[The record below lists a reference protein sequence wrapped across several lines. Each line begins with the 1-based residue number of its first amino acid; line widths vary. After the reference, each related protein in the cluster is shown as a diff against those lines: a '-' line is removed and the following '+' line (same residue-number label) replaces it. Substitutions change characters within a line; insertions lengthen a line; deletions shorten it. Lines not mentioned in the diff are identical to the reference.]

1 MTDRAV
7 PIAAA
12 AATADADDAV
22 EPAMA
27 VNPYTPASNRR
38 IRDMMRAAPDEG
50 ETPEEP
56 VDEPT
61 EEESPEMRQATIGA
75 SAQIIAPPPAQK
87 RKQASTHGGAR
98 KKSGRKLTIVIFLFS
113 AGSLSRRAS
122 AADIGG
128 GTEPPLNWYRQ
139 RRRWGADQ
147 CSSVRRCI
155 AKEGRAGCQ
164 DGDFIYLSRQPTDG
178 RQSGARTRLADRSAT
193 RTAQYSGIC
202 MADWLVTWMARRL
215 VYSDGTAMG
224 VLRWPVGLRLF
235 LDGQLVDDAD
245 RLARR
250 CAKRLASL
258 AY

>member
-1 MTDRAV
+1 MICRVPSSTAYELVRPYRCPPITMTDRAV

-122 AADIGG
+122 AAGIGG
-128 GTEPPLNWYRQ
+128 GY
-139 RRRWGADQ
+139 RRR
-147 CSSVRRCI
+147 
-155 AKEGRAGCQ
+155 
-164 DGDFIYLSRQPTDG
+164 
-178 RQSGARTRLADRSAT
+178 
-193 RTAQYSGIC
+193 
-202 MADWLVTWMARRL
+202 
-215 VYSDGTAMG
+215 DGTS
-224 VLRWPVGLRLF
+224 LE
-235 LDGQLVDDAD
+235 LV
-245 RLARR
+245 
-250 CAKRLASL
+250 
-258 AY
+258 